1 MDKMTFDLPLAIAYV
16 LPIAL
21 LIWIWLSSTSS
32 IRIKLLV
39 TICLPLL
46 YGAHWYGLQNLRGWP
61 AYQGLPNQFQLIAAD
76 VVEPSST
83 SSQPGKIHLW
93 VRLKPEG
100 EPRVYALPYTRKLH
114 QMLFDT
120 KQRMQA
126 GQTQVGRLYDSSSN
140 RGAAIGNN
148 QKLEFQNAT
157 RALLPPK

>member
-1 MDKMTFDLPLAIAYV
+1 MDKLTFDLPLALAYV
-16 LPIAL
+16 LPVTL
-21 LIWIWLSSTSS
+21 LIWIWLSSTASM
-32 IRIKLLV
+32 RIKLFV

-46 YGAHWYGLQNLRGWP
+46 YIAQWYGLQNLRGWP
-61 AYQGLPNQFQLIAAD
+61 AYQALPNQFQLIAAD
-76 VVEPSST
+76 VIEPSSVG
-83 SSQPGKIHLW
+83 SQPGKIHLW
-93 VRLKPEG
+93 VRLEAAG
-100 EPRVYALPYTRKLH
+100 EPRVYALPYSRKLH

-126 GQTQVGRLYDSSSN
+126 GQTQVGRLYDSSGN